1 MAAIFL
7 CPFAINSFVVPLWI
21 FSNTTKSM
29 KNCTVSKKQ
38 IADALGITLPTLR
51 TWLKPYQK
59 DLEQMGVTPTAKLL
73 NPKATKF
80 VCEKF
85 DIDL

>member
-1 MAAIFL
+1 
-7 CPFAINSFVVPLWI
+7 
-21 FSNTTKSM
+21 M

-38 IADALGITLPTLR
+38 IADALGISLPTLR
-51 TWLKPYQK
+51 TWLRPFRKE
-59 DLEQMGVTPTAKLL
+59 LEKMGVSPTSKLL

-85 DIDL
+85 DIEL

>member
-1 MAAIFL
+1 
-7 CPFAINSFVVPLWI
+7 
-21 FSNTTKSM
+21 M

-38 IADALGITLPTLR
+38 IADALGISLPTLR
-51 TWLKPYQK
+51 KWLQPFQK
-59 DLEQMGVTPTAKLL
+59 DLERMGVSPSAKLL

-85 DIDL
+85 DIEL